1 MILAAWY
8 GGMGLVR
15 LRIIARNVARDAR
28 KFWGARNS
36 WKMFGKP
43 IKAPKGRNKIACG
56 IATGMV
62 RVIHRKP

>member
-28 KFWGARNS
+28 KFWGRKKFLENV
-36 WKMFGKP
+36 WK
-43 IKAPKGRNKIACG
+43 AD
-56 IATGMV
+56 
-62 RVIHRKP
+62 